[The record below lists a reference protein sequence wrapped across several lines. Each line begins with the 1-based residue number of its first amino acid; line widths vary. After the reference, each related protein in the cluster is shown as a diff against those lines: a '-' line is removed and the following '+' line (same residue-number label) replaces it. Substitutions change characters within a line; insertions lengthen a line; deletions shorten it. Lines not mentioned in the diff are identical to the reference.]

1 MKILIKEKLSQHKS
15 LTPEGYLICT
25 DAILARTGKQE
36 YRKSELWQ
44 DASDDIIE
52 VDRKPDEVFDTA
64 TIASFENKPITIE
77 HPDEDVDSTNWKDYQ
92 VGFVRDV
99 RRSIDNGQD
108 VLIGNLIIQDKD
120 AIDLIQSGEMTEL
133 SCGYNCD
140 IKDEDEPQQRNIR
153 GNHVAL
159 CKQGRAGNARI
170 IDSYNSYKEAENA
183 MKERHKLDKKFI
195 DKNGNYSIARYSDIT
210 KTWITNDDTEFT
222 SLAALTQYMKRNGFT
237 LKDSFTKDTSK
248 IDKLLDYIVGN
259 NIDLVI
265 DVYNN
270 RYKINNRND
279 YYDIKA
285 YAKKIG
291 YTGKFDD
298 GSMSFQY
305 VEDSKMND
313 TFERIMKIKKS
324 DIDIDYF
331 KKALKSNDYND
342 VRFVKEDAQYIYV
355 YGDPNDVNYLEFES
369 SINDSNVKDAWSGT
383 RNGIVYTYHNGKY
396 YITHRNGK
404 TEILSEEAFNDIKEL
419 YKYVDSIED
428 SKVNDDNISQVSNI
442 VAKLAKYGNST
453 AEIITAIKQH
463 YLYLSINELQ
473 AAINEG
479 MQKAGVKNFSISKSE
494 LMKDSINSTE
504 DMAVWQ
510 LKPETNLDKLS
521 IAITNKDI
529 SSLNA
534 MLNIVNKDIDDYNN
548 NIYRLSTSD
557 KLMLKKRF
565 KPLVDKIN
573 QLGIKTHTLK
583 INDSVKDDNVESVM
597 KAIKAVN
604 LHKDSKIKDS
614 DVLYKMAYE
623 LGQLANYFDRANAS
637 KSRELL
643 AKDDDTKIAQFYTLG
658 LKTLAQL
665 KKENEQMSKHK
676 DATYSFS
683 TNNIVA
689 LILDAAN
696 KMYYMYSCTRS
707 DATAKKFEVLSTKL
721 IEQAKLYN
729 KLAIKDSKVNDKIS
743 LKPGDWFCSGNTYY
757 SFRYAKVYQVVSS
770 KIEKYNGFTGGI
782 TVRIY
787 SITWNDNYNK
797 PNLLFKLNKEGLTTL
812 SKDELNSMKAVVVFG
827 SAEEALKY
835 LKRHLDIE
843 NKYKY

>member
-52 VDRKPDEVFDTA
+52 VDRKPEEVFDAA

-99 RRSIDNGQD
+99 RRSTDNGQD
-108 VLIGNLIIQDKD
+108 VLIGNLIIQDKE

-140 IKDEDEPQQRNIR
+140 IKDEDEPQQRHIR

-159 CKQGRAGNARI
+159 CEQGRAGNARI
-170 IDSYNSYKEAENA
+170 IDSYNSYKEVENA

-222 SLAALTQYMKRNGFT
+222 SLAALTQYMKSNGFT
-237 LKDSFTKDTSK
+237 LKDSFMKDASK
-248 IDKLLDYIVGN
+248 IDKLFDYIVGN

-279 YYDIKA
+279 YYDVKS
-285 YAKKIG
+285 YANEIR

-298 GSMSFQY
+298 GSMTFQY
-305 VEDSKMND
+305 VEDSTMND
-313 TFERIMKIKKS
+313 TFERTMKIKKS
-324 DIDIDYF
+324 DIDVDYF

-342 VRFVKEDAQYIYV
+342 IRFVKEDAQYIYV
-355 YGDPNDVNYLEFES
+355 YGDPNDINYLEFES
-369 SINDSNVKDAWSGT
+369 SINDS
-383 RNGIVYTYHNGKY
+383 
-396 YITHRNGK
+396 
-404 TEILSEEAFNDIKEL
+404 
-419 YKYVDSIED
+419 
-428 SKVNDDNISQVSNI
+428 
-442 VAKLAKYGNST
+442 
-453 AEIITAIKQH
+453 
-463 YLYLSINELQ
+463 INN
-473 AAINEG
+473 A
-479 MQKAGVKNFSISKSE
+479 
-494 LMKDSINSTE
+494 E

-521 IAITNKDI
+521 VAITNKDI

-548 NIYRLSTSD
+548 NVYKLSTSD
-557 KLMLKKRF
+557 KLMLKNRF
-565 KPLVDKIN
+565 KKLVDKMN
-573 QLGIKTHTLK
+573 QLGIKTHILK
-583 INDSVKDDNVESVM
+583 INDSVKDNNIESVM
-597 KAIKAVN
+597 KAIKAVK

-643 AKDDDTKIAQFYTLG
+643 AKDDDTKLAQFYMLG

-683 TNNIVA
+683 TNNITA

-696 KMYYMYSCTRS
+696 KMYYTYSFTRS

-721 IEQAKLYN
+721 TEQAKLYN
-729 KLAIKDSKVNDKIS
+729 KLAMKDSKVKDK
-743 LKPGDWFCSGNTYY
+743 Y
-757 SFRYAKVYQVVSS
+757 
-770 KIEKYNGFTGGI
+770 
-782 TVRIY
+782 
-787 SITWNDNYNK
+787 
-797 PNLLFKLNKEGLTTL
+797 
-812 SKDELNSMKAVVVFG
+812 
-827 SAEEALKY
+827 
-835 LKRHLDIE
+835 H
-843 NKYKY
+843 